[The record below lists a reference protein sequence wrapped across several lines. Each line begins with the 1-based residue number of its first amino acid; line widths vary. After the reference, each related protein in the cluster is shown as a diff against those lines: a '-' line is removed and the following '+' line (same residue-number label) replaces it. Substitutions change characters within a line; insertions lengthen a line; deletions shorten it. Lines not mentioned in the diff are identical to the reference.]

1 MPNAMITGWG
11 KCVPPAVLTNSDLE
25 TVTDTSDDWI
35 TTRTGIKERRIS
47 HVEVSDLSAVAARR
61 ALAAAGLEPTDIDL
75 IIMATCS
82 PDRLIPSAGTM
93 VQAKIGATNA
103 AAMDLNAACSGF
115 LFGLATADQMIRTG
129 SMRRVLVIGAEK
141 LSYWLD
147 FTNRATSV
155 LFGDG
160 AGAVVLEA
168 VEEDVG
174 APPGSG
180 EPGRP
185 GMGLGPHARE
195 EGGVGAPPGS
205 GKPGLLA
212 FELGSDGTAGNLLCV
227 PGTGTEG
234 NPLETVAPSILMEG
248 QDVFRRAVVAMG
260 DSSAR
265 VIEKAGLTLED
276 VDLLI
281 PHQANVRIIDAT
293 ARRLALD
300 PAQVYVNIAS
310 YGNTSAA
317 TIPIALTEALEEGRI
332 QPGSTIVFAAFGGG
346 FTWAAAVY
354 RWGSRTTPLGVS
366 DAELPPSDA
375 TALELLRPN
384 LELHGRGV

>member
-1 MPNAMITGWG
+1 MPNAIITGWG
-11 KCVPPAVLTNSDLE
+11 KCLPPAVLTNSDLE
-25 TVTDTSDDWI
+25 TLTETSDDWI

-47 HVEVSDLSAVAARR
+47 HVEVSDMSAVAAQR
-61 ALAAAGLEPTDIDL
+61 ALAAAGLEPIDIDL

-82 PDRLIPSAGTM
+82 PDRLIPTAGTM
-93 VQAKIGATNA
+93 VQAKIGATRA

-115 LFGLATADQMIRTG
+115 LFGLSTADQMIRAG
-129 SMRRVLVIGAEK
+129 SMRRILVIGAEK

-168 VEEDVG
+168 SDED
-174 APPGSG
+174 A
-180 EPGRP
+180 
-185 GMGLGPHARE
+185 
-195 EGGVGAPPGS
+195 
-205 GKPGLLA
+205 GLLA
-212 FELGSDGTAGNLLCV
+212 FELGSDGTAGDLLCV

-234 NPLETVAPSILMEG
+234 NPLDTQSPSILMQG

-265 VIEKAGLTLED
+265 VIKEAGLELED
-276 VDLLI
+276 IDLLI

-293 ARRLALD
+293 ARRLSLD

-332 QPGSTIVFAAFGGG
+332 GPGSTLVFAAFGGG
-346 FTWAAAVY
+346 FTWAAVAY
-354 RWGSRTTPLGVS
+354 RWGSRATPLGTS
-366 DAELPPSDA
+366 DAELAPSTA
-375 TALELLRPN
+375 TALELLQPN
-384 LELHGRGV
+384 VAVFGKGV